1 MLDGLIEIIGAI
13 GGAYLLMKT
22 TIEIQSLKSNNRQ
35 SDYAFTKRLLEDIK
49 VFKKE
54 QGNLLREDKDR
65 RLFLV
70 EKGIRSL
77 TGKIMGLKEF
87 EYLLSQKNPSIS
99 IIRRNRS
106 SSFIFWHDDTQGYG
120 WTGIYKKAWSRRF
133 GPGILWFGYFITVLP
148 VILAFLA
155 LESDMFKN
163 LQVTFAYG
171 VLIALGILCIVK
183 SEDLKTAI
191 KFMNEHS
198 QLPDQLDSSSN
209 QLNSDAAGGA
219 R

>member
-22 TIEIQSLKSNNRQ
+22 TIEIQSLKTNNRQ
-35 SDYAFTKRLLEDIK
+35 SDYDFTKRLLEDIK
-49 VFKKE
+49 VFKRE
-54 QGNLLREDKDR
+54 QGSLLCEDKDR

-77 TGKIMGLKEF
+77 TGKVMGLKEF

-99 IIRRNRS
+99 IIRRNSS
-106 SSFIFWHDDTQGYG
+106 SSFIRWHDDVQGYD
-120 WTGIYKKAWSRRF
+120 WIGIYKKSWSRRF
-133 GPGILWFGYFITVLP
+133 GSGVLWFGYFVTVLP

-155 LESDMFKN
+155 VGSDMFKS

-191 KFMNEHS
+191 KFMDEHS
-198 QLPDQLDSSSN
+198 QSPGQLDSSNN